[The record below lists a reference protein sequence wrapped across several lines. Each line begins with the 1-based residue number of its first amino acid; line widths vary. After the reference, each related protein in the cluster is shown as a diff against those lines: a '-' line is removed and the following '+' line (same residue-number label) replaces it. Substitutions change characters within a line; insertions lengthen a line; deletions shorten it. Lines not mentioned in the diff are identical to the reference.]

1 MPSSVTKL
9 RPLDLDD
16 VSLRGRVEDNLRSA
30 ILGGAFGLGERLVE
44 SAIAAQFGVSR
55 APVREALSALERE
68 GLVTK
73 VPNRGHF
80 VLDLAEKD
88 VEEIYSLRLLL
99 EAEALR
105 RAMRRF
111 TDAGLA
117 TMQQIVD
124 ELGEAVLVQR
134 DSDVAETLD
143 FSFHDLICSVAD
155 HKRLYSAWNSMRLQT
170 RLLIRLSSRT
180 SFDYPDQPKE
190 FHQSVLD
197 AISAGDEVR
206 AEERLRRHILDA
218 ERRAR
223 TALGWIRSQGSTG
236 TGS

>member
-1 MPSSVTKL
+1 MPVSLVEL
-9 RPLDLDD
+9 RPLDAIN
-16 VSLRGRVEDNLRSA
+16 LRGRVEDKLRGA

-44 SAIAAQFGVSR
+44 STIAAQLGVSR

-105 RAMRRF
+105 RAIRGF
-111 TDAGLA
+111 TAADVA
-117 TMQQIVD
+117 TMQRIVD
-124 ELGEAVLVQR
+124 DLGEAVLVQR
-134 DSDVAETLD
+134 DSEVAETLD
-143 FSFHDLICSVAD
+143 FSFHDLICRAAD
-155 HKRLYSAWNSMRLQT
+155 HGRLYSAWNSMRLQT

-180 SFDYPDQPKE
+180 SFDYPDQPKD

-197 AISAGDEVR
+197 AIAAGDVAR
-206 AEERLRRHILDA
+206 AEARLRRHILDA

-223 TALGWIRSQGSTG
+223 KALGWMRAQGSTG
-236 TGS
+236 TRA